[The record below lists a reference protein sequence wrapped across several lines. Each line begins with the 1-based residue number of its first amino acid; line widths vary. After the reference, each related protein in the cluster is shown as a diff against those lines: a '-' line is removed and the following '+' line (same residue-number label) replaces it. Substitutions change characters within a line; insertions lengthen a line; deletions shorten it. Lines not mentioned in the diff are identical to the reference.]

1 MGISEEGKFS
11 PDLPPVWMD
20 GDKLDEGR
28 FADEYLRMHPM
39 RCFNRILFDEDG
51 CVNED
56 RLSRNILGMV
66 RDYRKA
72 NLPRLL
78 SNLVTTIKITCA
90 EEILPYQTDRI
101 HVSNGTLFLDD
112 EFREEK
118 EICINRL
125 PVRYNVNAPPPERW
139 RAFLHDLLEDEDI
152 LTLQEYM
159 GYLLIP
165 TNKAQ
170 KMLLILGKGGEGKSV
185 IGLVLQ
191 RLLGNNMNVSSI
203 QSLTNSRFQR
213 AAQEFKLLML
223 DDDMQ
228 MEALQDTGYL
238 KSLITLEGKT
248 DLERKGQQSVQ
259 GELKVRFMGFA
270 NGTLEALYD
279 RSYGF
284 FRRQLI
290 LRTKDQDENREDDPF
305 IIEKLEKE
313 LEGIFLWCLDGL
325 KRLITNQFRFTQS
338 NQAKENLKQAIR
350 SANNI
355 VEFLED
361 RHFVRFEAGTTAT
374 TRQLYAAYQKWCDAN
389 LERVLSQK
397 TFANYLSQHQE
408 KLGIQYRKNIPVG
421 MNQTARGYEGIHAMV
436 RDDV

>member
-1 MGISEEGKFS
+1 MS
-11 PDLPPVWMD
+11 LPPVWMD

-28 FADEYLRMHPM
+28 FAEEYLRMHPM
-39 RCFNRILFDEDG
+39 RCFNRVLFDEDG
-51 CVNED
+51 RVNED
-56 RLSRNILGMV
+56 QLSKDILYLV
-66 RDYRKA
+66 KDYRKS

-78 SNLVTTIKITCA
+78 GNLVTTIKISCA
-90 EEILPYQTDRI
+90 EDSVTYQTDRI
-101 HVSNGTLFLDD
+101 HLKNGTLFLNG

-139 RAFLHDLLEDEDI
+139 NSFLHDLLEDEDI

-159 GYLLIP
+159 GYLLLP

-259 GELKVRFMGFA
+259 GELKVRFLGFS
-270 NGTLEALYD
+270 NGNLEALFD

-290 LRTKDQDENREDDPF
+290 LRTKERDEKRVDDPF
-305 IIEKLEKE
+305 LIDKLKKE

-325 KRLITNQFRFTQS
+325 KRLITNQYRFTQS

-355 VEFLED
+355 VELLED
-361 RHFVRFEAGTTAT
+361 QHFVRFETGTTAT

-408 KLGIQYRKNIPVG
+408 KLGIRYRKNIPVG
-421 MNQTARGYEGIHAMV
+421 MNQTARGYEGIHVMV
-436 RDDV
+436 RDDL